1 MCRNNDT
8 RTYFNSKLHEVNI
21 SAAGKWAEDRT
32 PTMDG
37 ADKGQLLSTSPIATS
52 VQLHICQR
60 GSIINALSVK
70 AISRVKFNG
79 AYGK

>member
-1 MCRNNDT
+1 MRSIFLQLVSEQKT
-8 RTYFNSKLHEVNI
+8 GRSRWMELTKVNF
-21 SAAGKWAEDRT
+21 SH
-32 PTMDG
+32 P
-37 ADKGQLLSTSPIATS
+37 SS